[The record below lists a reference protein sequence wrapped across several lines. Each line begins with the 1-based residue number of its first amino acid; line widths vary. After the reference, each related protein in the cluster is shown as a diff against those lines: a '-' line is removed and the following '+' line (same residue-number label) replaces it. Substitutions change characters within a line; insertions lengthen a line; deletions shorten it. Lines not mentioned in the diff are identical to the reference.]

1 MGGMMANISTPIFLS
16 PTTEDLDF
24 DYEPQQADLSRSPF
38 FDPRTV
44 KVIELAPGTQVQ
56 KPGNPLPGVGVE
68 QSIQKLAMLISAQ
81 LGVHYSQLFGDISIA
96 NYSSL
101 RSAETIARDNFR
113 NLQELLANQ
122 FLTPLYEDWLMWY
135 LENVSFLP
143 IEGFSRFVSHR
154 WQYRRYE
161 YIDPAKQARAEEFE
175 LKNHLTS
182 HKRLAE
188 ERGADLQ
195 TILDE
200 EKEYR
205 QLLEDRDLL
214 LNDEGSQD
222 G

>member
-1 MGGMMANISTPIFLS
+1 MANISTPIFLS

-113 NLQELLANQ
+113 NLQELLA
-122 FLTPLYEDWLMWY
+122 
-135 LENVSFLP
+135 
-143 IEGFSRFVSHR
+143 
-154 WQYRRYE
+154 
-161 YIDPAKQARAEEFE
+161 
-175 LKNHLTS
+175 
-182 HKRLAE
+182 
-188 ERGADLQ
+188 
-195 TILDE
+195 
-200 EKEYR
+200 
-205 QLLEDRDLL
+205 
-214 LNDEGSQD
+214 
-222 G
+222 